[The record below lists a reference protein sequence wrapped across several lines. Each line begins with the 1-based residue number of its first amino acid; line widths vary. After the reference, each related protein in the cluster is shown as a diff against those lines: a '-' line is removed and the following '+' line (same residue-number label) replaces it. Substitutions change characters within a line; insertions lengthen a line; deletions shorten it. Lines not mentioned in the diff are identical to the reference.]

1 MIIVD
6 FSAIF
11 HANVNQMANYNNG
24 VISEGLLK
32 HMVLNSL
39 RFSLSKHRQD
49 GELVVIACDDKEYW
63 RKDRFPY
70 YKAGRRKA
78 REETTID
85 WALAFSV
92 MNDLKVALR
101 ESFGYIVIQTEKA
114 EADDIIGTLAMT
126 IFQEIDRVLIIS
138 GDKDFQQLQRYPW
151 VSQYDPIKK
160 KFIEC
165 KDPVAFLKE
174 QLIRGDAGDGVPNF
188 LSDDDQLV
196 TDKRAKPISKRLV
209 EDALKTP
216 LEDFVDY
223 MGNNMER
230 NSALIDL
237 TRVPL
242 DITTDIHSQFI
253 NQKNTKHDATLI
265 EKYLEENNLQ
275 KLKERIKDF
284 IE

>member
-11 HANVNQMANYNNG
+11 HANVNQIANYNNG
-24 VISEGLLK
+24 IITEGLLK

-39 RFSLSKHRQD
+39 RFTLSKHRQA
-49 GELVVIACDDKEYW
+49 GEHVVIACDDREYW

-85 WALAFSV
+85 WGLAFSV
-92 MNDLKVALR
+92 MNELKIALR
-101 ESFGYIVIQTEKA
+101 ESFGYIVIQVESA
-114 EADDIIGTLAMT
+114 EADDIIGTLAIT
-126 IFQEIDRVLIIS
+126 VFQDIDRVLIIS

-216 LEDFVDY
+216 MEDFIDY

-230 NSALIDL
+230 NSMLIDL
-237 TRVPL
+237 TKVPL
-242 DITTDIHSQFI
+242 GITTDIHTRFI
-253 NQKNTKHDATLI
+253 NQKNTNQNINLI